1 MKELLSSSAGGT
13 YLKYQYIYMYMYIQF
28 MYIQYMYMY
37 IQYMYISKISLS
49 LMKLT
54 EMLSYAFGSDMA
66 VIDAVNQTPG
76 LRLLNQ

>member
-1 MKELLSSSAGGT
+1 MYSTCT
-13 YLKYQYIYMYMYIQF
+13 YLHMYT
-28 MYIQYMYMY
+28 
-37 IQYMYISKISLS
+37 YISKISVS